1 MVNDY
6 NKNKNEVDNDIENKK
21 CFICKN
27 NICNLKMGC
36 GFFYIFWMW
45 KKCIKVNICLNCNK
59 NIYFLIGKL
68 FYTFLDF
75 WKFVI

>member
-1 MVNDY
+1 MLLNDF
-6 NKNKNEVDNDIENKK
+6 NKHKIEVDNNIENKN

-36 GFFYIFWMW
+36 GYFIFFESE

-59 NIYFLIGKL
+59 TIFYIAGKL
-68 FYTFLDF
+68 LDTFLDF
-75 WKFVI
+75 